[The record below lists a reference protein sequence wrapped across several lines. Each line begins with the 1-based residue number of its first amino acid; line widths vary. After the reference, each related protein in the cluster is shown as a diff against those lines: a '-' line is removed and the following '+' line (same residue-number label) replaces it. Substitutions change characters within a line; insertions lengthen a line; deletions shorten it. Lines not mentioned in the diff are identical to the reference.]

1 MEFENR
7 SPGQLIQ
14 SIIVVLLTL
23 LVATQAL
30 SLYIIQP
37 MAYDGTLT
45 RTGRYSLT
53 FEAWDTIGINENET
67 VVGIGTSLTQYGISG
82 NCIEEKIEINNTSV
96 YNLGVPGSLPY
107 IEMMQT
113 TTAIANNPSLILLEV
128 NPINLFP
135 LVYASSEYLEMR
147 IKLNSL
153 FMNSGDYGDW
163 VELLREQDMT
173 HLDGVFSNRYG
184 SESTYF
190 NSAINEYLTNLL
202 TDERASKHW
211 YLSTPHPSSNEWED
225 YLKNPVWLP
234 RYLDS
239 LNQSEVEDYEN
250 ATIVKE
256 LKRPRYN
263 PTVEMNLNKLALE
276 YMVQEFSEHK
286 IPVLL
291 VSYPIH
297 PTAKSHLIDNQFEPH
312 NNTLE
317 ILSSYEGVSSL
328 NMIWTDEW
336 AHSDFYDIEH
346 LDTSGREKLCSVLA
360 LEINQILN

>member
-1 MEFENR
+1 MEIENIPP
-7 SPGQLIQ
+7 SQLIQ
-14 SIIVVLLTL
+14 SILVVLFTL
-23 LVATQAL
+23 LVATQTL

-37 MAYDGTLT
+37 MAYDGTLA

-53 FEAWDTIGINENET
+53 FEAWDTIGINENKT

-82 NCIEEKIEINNTSV
+82 DCIEGKIEHSSTSV

-128 NPINLFP
+128 NPINLYP

-163 VELLREQDMT
+163 IELLREPDVA

-190 NSAINEYLTNLL
+190 NSALNEYLANLL
-202 TDERASKHW
+202 DNESPSKHW
-211 YLSTPHPSSNEWED
+211 YLSTPHPSSNEWEN

-234 RYLDS
+234 RFLDS
-239 LNQSEVEDYEN
+239 LNQSEVQDYEN
-250 ATIVKE
+250 STIIKE

-263 PTVEMNLNKLALE
+263 PADEMNLNKLALE
-276 YMVQEFSEHK
+276 YMVQELSKHK

-317 ILSSYEGVSSL
+317 MLSGYEGVSSL
-328 NMIWTDEW
+328 NLIWTDEW
-336 AHSDFYDIEH
+336 VHSDFYDIEH
-346 LDTSGREKLCSVLA
+346 LDTSGREKLCSIFA
-360 LEINQILN
+360 PEINQILN